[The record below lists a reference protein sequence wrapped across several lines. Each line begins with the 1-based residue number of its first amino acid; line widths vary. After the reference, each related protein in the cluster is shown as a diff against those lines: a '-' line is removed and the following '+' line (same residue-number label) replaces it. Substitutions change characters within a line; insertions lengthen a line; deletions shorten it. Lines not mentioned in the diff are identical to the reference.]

1 MKNTIVICSTVI
13 ILYLMTI
20 FLVKLPESGPKN
32 TVYITNTVEKPV
44 EKLVEKIV
52 EKPVVEYVDKYV
64 TNVVEKVIQA
74 EIPEKFKNAIVV
86 YDKFNSSKLVEFQK
100 LPKGIEKINV
110 KILISKTFEN
120 ILDQSSL
127 KDAIEIEA
135 RKVGLKIDKES
146 RFELVF
152 SADGFAINNALYAN
166 SFKLTLSK
174 IGYFLSDDGQFY
186 FKPLN
191 IWESGTFGALGK
203 DVLDQKYVLDNIS
216 SQMISFCNKYLE
228 SKQNE

>member
-1 MKNTIVICSTVI
+1 
-13 ILYLMTI
+13 MTI